1 MLTSEIMETSETTL
15 VRRES
20 YGTVRYANEVLATI
34 AGLAAADVPGVS
46 AMSGNFMEGVG
57 EILGMKKL
65 SKGISVE
72 VAEKEVTIDAAIV
85 AEYGRAIPV
94 VAKSVRANIIQS
106 LESMTGLKVS
116 QVNVHIKKLDLST
129 VGSQAMVYA

>member
-1 MLTSEIMETSETTL
+1 MLANEMTATGETTL

-46 AMSGNFMEGVG
+46 SMSGSFIEGMG
-57 EILGMKKL
+57 ELLGMKKL
-65 SKGISVE
+65 SKGINVAVAGQE
-72 VAEKEVTIDAAIV
+72 VMVDAAIV

-94 VAKSVRANIIQS
+94 VAESVRANIIQS
-106 LESMTGLKVS
+106 IESMTGLKVTA
-116 QVNVHIKKLDLST
+116 VNVRIQKLDLST
-129 VGSQAMVYA
+129 VGNEAAAYA